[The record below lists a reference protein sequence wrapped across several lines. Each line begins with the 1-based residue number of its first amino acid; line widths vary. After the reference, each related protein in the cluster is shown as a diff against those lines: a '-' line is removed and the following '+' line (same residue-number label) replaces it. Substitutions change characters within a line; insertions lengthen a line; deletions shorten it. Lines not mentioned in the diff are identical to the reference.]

1 MKKATKA
8 LAFLLASVFIFSL
21 SSPAIAASFY
31 CGEKTT
37 NVTLECLDLTED
49 LIIEVQ
55 RDLLS
60 GQITNHQATLNLA
73 IAQQLELINA
83 EIPQVDNGGLPQVVQ
98 VISEN
103 QAANGAIER
112 EVACSTLVLLD
123 KNGNALSSEDLVDM
137 RLNAGGT
144 LDLYSIDASHTTY
157 FTLKVDNWGRITAA
171 RLDRM
176 TTVLTYNSSS
186 RASKMVQVYV
196 ADPAPY
202 QTEYFETSRTI
213 NSTDERTTY
222 TYRPG
227 GVFYVTNRYGT
238 SIGSR
243 AEIYCGSKVLVL
255 RSTYPLD

>member
-1 MKKATKA
+1 MKKATK
-8 LAFLLASVFIFSL
+8 LLVFLLTSVFMFSL
-21 SSPAIAASFY
+21 SSPVIAASFY
-31 CGEKTT
+31 NGEEATST
-37 NVTLECLDLTED
+37 TLERFDLTED
-49 LIIEVQ
+49 LIMDVQ
-55 RDLLS
+55 QDLLS
-60 GQITNHQATLNLA
+60 GQITNREATLNLA
-73 IAQQLELINA
+73 VAQYLNLINT
-83 EIPQVDNGGLPQVVQ
+83 EIPQVDNGGLPQIAQ

-103 QAANGAIER
+103 QTANGAVER
-112 EVACSTLVLLD
+112 EVAYSTLVLLD
-123 KNGNALSSEDLVDM
+123 KDGNVLTDEELVDM
-137 RLNAGGT
+137 SMHADGT
-144 LDLYSIDASHTTY
+144 LDTYSIDASHTTY

-186 RASKMVQVYV
+186 KASKMVQVYV

-213 NSTDERTTY
+213 NSPDARATY

-243 AEIYCGSKVLVL
+243 AEIYCGSKVLVV